1 MPLSILIVLV
11 FIGIASVLG
20 FVMYLMVPKK
30 TVLEERLENLVPG
43 AVGEVSIF
51 EKPLTAWEKFI
62 GRLGANVPMRPEE
75 HGKYMRMI
83 IAAGFKKRRLSVFM
97 GFRIA
102 LAVVLPVLYF
112 VFYGIPFEKDSTMRL
127 LSAVALAIVGFVG
140 PSFWL
145 ARRVKK
151 RQLEIF
157 HDLPEVL
164 DLMTV
169 CVEAGL
175 SMDAAMVKVS
185 EDPNLKKSP
194 LVDEIKILLQEVR
207 AGKPRLEALRDMG
220 ERTMVE
226 DLKAFAAMLIQ
237 TERLGTSLA
246 QSLRV
251 FSDTLRTI
259 RMQRAQEAAAKTTV
273 KLVFPLVFF
282 ILPALFVVMLLPA
295 VIRISKVMSQI

>member
-11 FIGIASVLG
+11 FVGIASVLG

-30 TVLEERLENLVPG
+30 TVLEERLENLVPTM
-43 AVGEVSIF
+43 GEVSIF
-51 EKPLTAWEKFI
+51 EKPLTVWEKFV
-62 GRLGANVPMRPEE
+62 GRLGANVPLRPQEY
-75 HGKYMRMI
+75 GKYMRMI
-83 IAAGFKKRRLSVFM
+83 IAAGLKKQSLPVFM
-97 GFRIA
+97 GVRIA

-112 VFYGIPFEKDSTMRL
+112 VFYGIPFEKDSTMRI
-127 LSAVALAIVGFVG
+127 LSAVALAIVGFVV

-145 ARRVKK
+145 SRRVKK

-175 SMDAAMVKVS
+175 SMDAAMVKVC

-194 LVDEIKILLQEVR
+194 LVDEMKILLQEVR

-226 DLKAFAAMLIQ
+226 DLKSFAAMLIQ

-295 VIRISKVMSQI
+295 VIRISRVMSQI